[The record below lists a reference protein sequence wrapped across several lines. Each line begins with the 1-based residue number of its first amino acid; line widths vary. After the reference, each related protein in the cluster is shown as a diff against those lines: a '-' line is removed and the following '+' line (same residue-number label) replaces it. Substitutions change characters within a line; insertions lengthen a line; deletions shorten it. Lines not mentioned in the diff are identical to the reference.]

1 AAPRRQRLAPHAMGL
16 QPSASG
22 CCSGG
27 GPRGFVWDEPG
38 QLSLPEAGGA
48 AEVPRCSAE
57 SGADEAAWLPAGIA
71 PRLSGAEAARA
82 AREWASRAEGLRRR
96 TLLFLR
102 RTSGGSPCRLVDQQ
116 TGLAA
121 PARYRVE
128 DGGAVLVV
136 EELGSA
142 PSREKAFRCKLADVR
157 NIWVCSDSELA
168 RRAHGA
174 LRRGAADAHLAC
186 VLLIDAPA
194 GPLALVER
202 SSEAREEFLDCMA
215 VLVATQRLRAEP
227 RLAACAAPGG
237 LPPPEARLRPPNGSL
252 RSAHLSGPIC
262 AWLARAGEGAVPPA
276 AGAREA
282 GAPPRAPRRRAPEGA
297 RGASP
302 RPRAPRRR
310 ASHPAAGARE

>member
-202 SSEAREEFLDCMA
+202 SSWTAWRCSS
-215 VLVATQRLRAEP
+215 
-227 RLAACAAPGG
+227 
-237 LPPPEARLRPPNGSL
+237 PPSGCGPSRGWPP
-252 RSAHLSGPIC
+252 
-262 AWLARAGEGAVPPA
+262 
-276 AGAREA
+276 
-282 GAPPRAPRRRAPEGA
+282 APRRAACRRRRPACARPTARCARRTSRGPSAPGWRAPGRA
-297 RGASP
+297 RCRPRRGLGRRALRRARRGGG
-302 RPRAPRRR
+302 RPRAPAGRARGRALPGGGRRTRRR
-310 ASHPAAGARE
+310 EPG